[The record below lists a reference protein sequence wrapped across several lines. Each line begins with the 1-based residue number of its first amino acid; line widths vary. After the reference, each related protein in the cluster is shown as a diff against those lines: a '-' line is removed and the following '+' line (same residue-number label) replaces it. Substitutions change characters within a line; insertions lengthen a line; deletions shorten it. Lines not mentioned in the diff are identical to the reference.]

1 MEHRFGRE
9 APFALGVEEEL
20 LLLDPASGMLAH
32 ESSRIVPATDPQA
45 GTVMHDVYEALV
57 ENASPITR

>member
-32 ESSRIVPATDPQA
+32 ESSRIVPATDPKD
-45 GTVMHDVYEALV
+45 GT
-57 ENASPITR
+57 